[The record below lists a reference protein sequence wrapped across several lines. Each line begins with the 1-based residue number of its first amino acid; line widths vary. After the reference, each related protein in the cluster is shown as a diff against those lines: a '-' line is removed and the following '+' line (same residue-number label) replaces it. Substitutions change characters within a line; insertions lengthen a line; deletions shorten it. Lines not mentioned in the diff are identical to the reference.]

1 MNNDRGLPATQ
12 WPRYFRG
19 VLTLSCLRMQKVFS
33 SRLEEGT
40 INEIE
45 RLSRRLG
52 ISRRQFIEDAIR
64 RHARELHDEE
74 APGRDI
80 WSETLGAWNRRENVE
95 TTIRRARRSFQ
106 RGFLRHHRAPNAR
119 VRR

>member
-1 MNNDRGLPATQ
+1 
-12 WPRYFRG
+12 
-19 VLTLSCLRMQKVFS
+19 MQKIFS
-33 SRLEEGT
+33 TRLEEAT

-52 ISRRQFIEDAIR
+52 ISKRRFLEDAIG
-64 RHARELHDEE
+64 RHARELNAHD

-80 WSETLGAWNRRENVE
+80 WSETLGAWRRREKME
-95 TTIRRARRSFQ
+95 TTIRRARRAFQ
-106 RGFLRHHRAPNAR
+106 RGFSRHHRADHAR